1 MKVDRPI
8 EIHPQRCYDC
18 GTALKEGEQA
28 LASRNFPLAFCLK
41 CRKESKEFM
50 LVTVKSESSDQKI

>member
-1 MKVDRPI
+1 MSKKDDKPI

-18 GTALKEGEQA
+18 GALLKEGDPA

-41 CRKESKEFM
+41 CRKQNGEFAPA
-50 LVTVKSESSDQKI
+50 VVKSESSG